1 MESNRHLESATDVSF
16 ERKFIRIDVPSAHAG
31 ITAALR
37 RAFAPVEDNGHAR
50 DFEELLRKL
59 N

>member
-1 MESNRHLESATDVSF
+1 MKSARHLCSATDAV
-16 ERKFIRIDVPSAHAG
+16 ERKFIRVDVPSAHAG

-37 RAFAPVEDNGHAR
+37 RAFAPVEDRCRAGE
-50 DFEELLRKL
+50 FETLLDKL